1 MRRVLVA
8 AGLVLVVAALL
19 WRPVA
24 VPLLVR
30 FPTDLDQATR
40 YEGTFTLYVDQETGV
55 SLAEPV
61 RLPLEIE
68 RRIRTVPGES
78 GADTVVVQELV
89 TFGVSGIDQHET
101 HQYVMD
107 RRSMQ
112 NQDDPRSWSYSPGN
126 VVDRAGTYRVNLAL
140 GTDGDHS
147 YAVWENEPGAGF
159 SMAAEPGGR
168 PTARHGLTLLAMEEI
183 FGDVPVTAVYR
194 QELRRQGFPLAL
206 TFDALAARLAGDG
219 VDVDAGLAGLDHA
232 DQATAT
238 AARGARL
245 PLRFFRYNDGHA
257 LVEPRTGAIVDL
269 LVSDEGISATVD
281 LTPLGDLRA
290 ALDRADAPAAASL
303 AAGLDALDE
312 APPTRVYH
320 LHYGQTPDSVTEI
333 AALTRDE
340 LVKLDWA
347 ERHVPRLLGALGF
360 VLLAAGALAVA
371 RHHRRRPDAPLPDP
385 PSKPGRG
392 RAEKVLAGT

>member
-40 YEGTFTLYVDQETGV
+40 YEGTFTLYVDQETGA

-78 GADTVVVQELV
+78 SADTVVLQELV
-89 TFGVSGIDQHET
+89 TFRVSGIDQHET

-140 GTDGDHS
+140 GTDGEHS
-147 YAVWENEPGAGF
+147 YRVWENEPGAGF
-159 SMAAEPGGR
+159 SMAGEPGGR
-168 PTARHGLTLLAMEEI
+168 PTSRHGLTLLAMEEV
-183 FGDVPVTAVYR
+183 FGDVPVTAAYR

-206 TFDALAARLAGDG
+206 T
-219 VDVDAGLAGLDHA
+219 
-232 DQATAT
+232 
-238 AARGARL
+238 
-245 PLRFFRYNDGHA
+245 
-257 LVEPRTGAIVDL
+257 
-269 LVSDEGISATVD
+269 
-281 LTPLGDLRA
+281 LTPSPPGWRA
-290 ALDRADAPAAASL
+290 TGSTSMPAWPVWS
-303 AAGLDALDE
+303 
-312 APPTRVYH
+312 PPTRPRRPPP
-320 LHYGQTPDSVTEI
+320 GAPGCRCGSSGTTTATPSSSPARGRSWTSSSPTRASPPPSTSRPSPICGPPSTGPTPRRPPRWPPDSTPS
-333 AALTRDE
+333 
-340 LVKLDWA
+340 KK
-347 ERHVPRLLGALGF
+347 
-360 VLLAAGALAVA
+360 
-371 RHHRRRPDAPLPDP
+371 RRPPACTTSTTARP
-385 PSKPGRG
+385 PTR
-392 RAEKVLAGT
+392 